1 MKMEDGSVGRKRERR
16 VRVEMERKKRK
27 GQTCSLRFFGEH
39 NILIMNKQNNIGK
52 LICTGGE
59 VA

>member
-1 MKMEDGSVGRKRERR
+1 MGSVGRKRERR
-16 VRVEMERKKRK
+16 VRVEMERKKGKDRPAVYA
-27 GQTCSLRFFGEH
+27 FFGEH